1 MSDELR
7 IPPRGEITSDA
18 VHGFCDGTTRVLIGV
33 PALMARLAPDSA
45 LCRRESS
52 VGLRMS
58 HEEWAEFWGR
68 LNAVER
74 WSHDA
79 DRLNRVRG
87 HLRELPDLRSLL
99 SQLVDADWVGIEGD
113 FFALKRFGFHA
124 MQALAELEPL
134 QRVCRRQA
142 EGLRI
147 FLQAIH
153 PEETPS
159 ARFLVSDTNDPELA
173 EARAALKRARR
184 HVSNLRKDLESGLLG
199 LGLRFDIHGRGQAGP
214 DFQGAAGLTRSGDSW
229 VLDSKELRDAE
240 VALNGAQSRNDEC
253 LAKVLQAIS
262 SRVFSTRAAL
272 EEAQAFLSVLDFD
285 LAKLR
290 LRDEIGGS
298 FPRWAEETKIHDGYA
313 IDIESPQRVD
323 ISMTELMVV
332 TGPNMG
338 GKSALLRLVGLCH
351 WCLRHGMPAPAR
363 ECEVRP
369 FDHVVYVGA
378 DADEAIRG
386 LSSFGREVR
395 RLVSWWG
402 ASNTLWLFDE
412 LGRGTHP
419 EEGATIA
426 KEVVEARVQMGDHVL
441 IATHFP
447 DVVNI
452 PGAHCMR
459 IAGIT
464 DPAALE
470 KAAAGELDVEVALRA
485 AMDYRLVPGDDVPR
499 DARLVAR
506 ALGLPLKESK

>member
-7 IPPRGEITSDA
+7 IPPRGKFTSDG
-18 VHGFCDGTTRVLIGV
+18 VHGFCDDMTRVLIGV

-45 LCRRESS
+45 LCRRES
-52 VGLRMS
+52 GIIPLKS
-58 HEEWAEFWGR
+58 HEDWAAFWGR

-74 WSHDA
+74 WSLDK
-79 DRLNRVRG
+79 DRENRVRG

-99 SQLVDADWVGIEGD
+99 NQLVDADWVGIEGD

-124 MQALAELEPL
+124 MHALAELEPL

-142 EGLRI
+142 DGLRT
-147 FLQAIH
+147 FLNAIH

-159 ARFLVSDTNDPELA
+159 ARFLVSDANDPELA
-173 EARAALKRARR
+173 AARVILKGARR
-184 HVSNLRKDLESGLLG
+184 DVANLRRDLESGFVE
-199 LGLRFDIHGRGQAGP
+199 LGLRFDIHGRGHGGP
-214 DFQGAAGLTRSGDSW
+214 EFQGAAGLKRSGDSW
-229 VLDSKELRDAE
+229 AIDSEELDHAE
-240 VALNGAQSRNDEC
+240 VALKEAQSVNDACVE
-253 LAKVLQAIS
+253 KVLRAIS
-262 SRVFSTRAAL
+262 SRVFAMREAL

-298 FPRWAEETKIHDGYA
+298 FPRWAEATKIQAGYA

-323 ISMTELMVV
+323 ISMTNLMVV

-351 WCLRHGMPAPAR
+351 WCLRHGMPAPAQ

-402 ASNTLWLFDE
+402 TSNTLWLFDE

-419 EEGATIA
+419 DEGAAIA

-452 PGAHCMR
+452 EGAHCMR

-464 DPAALE
+464 DPATLE
-470 KAAAGELDVEVALRA
+470 RAAAGEIDVEVALRA

>member
-7 IPPRGEITSDA
+7 ITPRDEITSDA
-18 VHGFCDGTTRVLIGV
+18 VQGFCDDTTRTLIGV
-33 PALMARLAPDSA
+33 PALIARLTPDSA
-45 LCRRESS
+45 LCRRES
-52 VGLRMS
+52 GFRTPMS
-58 HEEWAEFWGR
+58 HDEWGEFWGR
-68 LNAVER
+68 LKAVEL
-74 WSHDA
+74 WSRDN
-79 DRLNRVRG
+79 DRENRVRG

-99 SQLVDADWVGIEGD
+99 NQLVDTDWVGTEGD

-142 EGLRI
+142 DGPRT
-147 FLQAIH
+147 FLNAIH

-159 ARFLVSDTNDPELA
+159 ARFLVSDANEPELA
-173 EARAALKRARR
+173 SARAALKSARR
-184 HVSNLRKDLESGLLG
+184 EVSALRKDLESGFAG
-199 LGLRFDIHGRGQAGP
+199 LGLRFDIHGHGHGGP
-214 DFQGAAGLTRSGDSW
+214 AFQGAAGLTRSGDAW
-229 VLDSKELRDAE
+229 VLDSEALKDAE
-240 VALNGAQSRNDEC
+240 VALKEAQSLHDAC
-253 LAKVLQAIS
+253 VAKVLQAIS
-262 SRVFSTRAAL
+262 SHVFAAREVL
-272 EEAQAFLSVLDFD
+272 QDAQDFLSVLDFD

-298 FPRWAEETKIHDGYA
+298 FPRWADATKIQAGYA
-313 IDIESPQRVD
+313 IDLEAPQRVD
-323 ISMTELMVV
+323 ITMTNLMVV

-351 WCLRHGMPAPAR
+351 WCLRHGMPAPAQ

-402 ASNTLWLFDE
+402 TSNTLWLFDE

-419 EEGATIA
+419 DEGAAIA

-452 PGAHCMR
+452 QGAHCMR